1 MKISDTRLKTP
12 LGGAALG
19 GLASAGRYGLP
30 LLATACLT
38 FAGTAQAKKNQWE
51 QIPLEG
57 EIRAELP
64 DGSSRVLEPSCS
76 GGPLPTDGWPIP
88 APTEY
93 SFFIQ
98 KGSPEK
104 ILIAFDGGG
113 ACWDAATCIASPLF
127 PQAFGGRA
135 TYSPMVDE
143 TVEGLAAS
151 GGVLD
156 DGNVKNPFQ
165 NYTKVFVPYCSGDI
179 HWGSRDTTYVLNLP
193 TGPLPWEIRHRGTD
207 NFLAVLDWLKKN
219 GRDRYDLDFSDVSDV
234 TVTGASAGGYGADL
248 AFAYVVEMF
257 DENTRLNLVSDS
269 AIGVI
274 DTQDPAQQLS
284 FYSDAIYDPDAPGS
298 ESWGVEANLPPWVP
312 GLDSSLLYAA
322 ASSPNSLVPSFFA
335 ALGNY
340 KPEAKLASITP
351 NLDLVQIQFYG
362 IMKGV
367 FDDVTAGEWY
377 FTMAALT
384 SQTAALPNYRFFI
397 EDGTFHT
404 SIFSDDQFY
413 QSGANGVSVADW
425 ILAMIKP
432 GNRPWD
438 NLDAGAPF

>member
-1 MKISDTRLKTP
+1 MKKSGAGINTPWGSALLGRLA
-12 LGGAALG
+12 G
-19 GLASAGRYGLP
+19 AGRYGVP
-30 LLATACLT
+30 VLAAACLS
-38 FAGTAQAKKNQWE
+38 FAGAAQAKKNEWE

-57 EIRAELP
+57 AIQAELP

-98 KGSPEK
+98 KGNPEK

-156 DGNVKNPFQ
+156 DGNAKNPFQ

-179 HWGSRDTTYVLNLP
+179 HWGSRDTTYVLDLP
-193 TGPLPWEIRHRGTD
+193 TGSIPWQVRHRGTD

-219 GRDRYDLDFSDVSDV
+219 GGDKYNLDFSEVSDV

-248 AFAYVVEMF
+248 AFAYVAEMF
-257 DENTRLNLVSDS
+257 QEHTQLNLVSDS
-269 AIGVI
+269 AVGVI
-274 DTQDPAQQLS
+274 DSPDPTQQLS
-284 FYSDAIYDPDAPGS
+284 FYGDAIYDAAAPGS

-322 ASSPNSLVPSFFA
+322 SSSPNSLVPSVFA
-335 ALGNY
+335 TLANY
-340 KPEAKLASITP
+340 RPDARFASITP

-362 IMKGV
+362 IMKGA

-377 FTMAALT
+377 FTMADLT
-384 SQTAALPNYRFFI
+384 GQTAALPNYRFFI

-404 SIFSDDQFY
+404 FIFSDDQFY
-413 QSGANGVSVADW
+413 QSGAIGVSVADW
-425 ILAMIKP
+425 ISAIIKP
-432 GNRPWD
+432 GNRPWE